1 VNGAVPVET
10 SLTAYRFAVRVEP
23 KGVATLEVG
32 ERHPLDTNYSV
43 SQLSDQLIAVFVSGS
58 REDARLSQALVP
70 IQAKKAEIAV
80 LVGQIETRQS
90 DANKIAE
97 DQKRVRDN
105 MGALKGASG
114 EQQLVKRYVAQL
126 NQQEDRIAVLRNEM
140 ADLDQKLTRARDEL
154 GNLIQTLT
162 LDVELSKADAD
173 AGSPVQ
179 P

>member
-1 VNGAVPVET
+1 
-10 SLTAYRFAVRVEP
+10 
-23 KGVATLEVG
+23 
-32 ERHPLDTNYSV
+32 
-43 SQLSDQLIAVFVSGS
+43 
-58 REDARLSQALVP
+58 
-70 IQAKKAEIAV
+70 
-80 LVGQIETRQS
+80 VGQIETRQS

>member
-1 VNGAVPVET
+1 
-10 SLTAYRFAVRVEP
+10 
-23 KGVATLEVG
+23 
-32 ERHPLDTNYSV
+32 
-43 SQLSDQLIAVFVSGS
+43 
-58 REDARLSQALVP
+58 
-70 IQAKKAEIAV
+70 
-80 LVGQIETRQS
+80 
-90 DANKIAE
+90 
-97 DQKRVRDN
+97 

>member
-1 VNGAVPVET
+1 
-10 SLTAYRFAVRVEP
+10 
-23 KGVATLEVG
+23 
-32 ERHPLDTNYSV
+32 
-43 SQLSDQLIAVFVSGS
+43 
-58 REDARLSQALVP
+58 
-70 IQAKKAEIAV
+70 
-80 LVGQIETRQS
+80 
-90 DANKIAE
+90 
-97 DQKRVRDN
+97 
-105 MGALKGASG
+105 
-114 EQQLVKRYVAQL
+114 VAQL